1 MSIND
6 EELGRRL
13 KLVEGM
19 SAITVMDRARADRSF
34 MSTVILAL
42 EECGVDDRTDEE
54 NALLEWARSF
64 QRQQGGGAMSEGRLG

>member
-6 EELGRRL
+6 EELGKRL

-19 SAITVMDRARADRSF
+19 SAITVMDRARADRNF

-64 QRQQGGGAMSEGRLG
+64 QRQQGGRDK

>member
-6 EELGRRL
+6 EELDKRL
-13 KLVEGM
+13 KLAEGM
-19 SAITVMDRARADRSF
+19 SATKIMDRARADRGF
-34 MSTVILAL
+34 MSNIILAL

-64 QRQQGGGAMSEGRLG
+64 QRQQGFRGE

>member
-19 SAITVMDRARADRSF
+19 SAITVMDRARADRNF

-64 QRQQGGGAMSEGRLG
+64 QRQQEGRDE

>member
-1 MSIND
+1 MVAHSG
-6 EELGRRL
+6 L
-13 KLVEGM
+13 
-19 SAITVMDRARADRSF
+19 ITVMDRARADRNF

-64 QRQQGGGAMSEGRLG
+64 QRQQAFRGE

>member
-19 SAITVMDRARADRSF
+19 SAITVMDRARADRNF

-64 QRQQGGGAMSEGRLG
+64 QRRQDFRDG

>member
-19 SAITVMDRARADRSF
+19 SAITVMDRARADRNF

-64 QRQQGGGAMSEGRLG
+64 QRQQGFRGE